1 MIDAFAAELAAGF
14 PDAPETARVTL
25 RLLVSLIVGALI
37 GFQREQHG
45 KNAGLRTHM
54 LVAFGTCLFVVA
66 GVESG
71 MAADSDAMSR
81 IVQGIVTGIGFL
93 GAGAILKLYDDREIL
108 GLTTAAGIWMTAAAS
123 VAAGLGRFG
132 MALAGA
138 IVAYFVLAVL
148 SRLERRVLKRIG
160 DKS

>member
-1 MIDAFAAELAAGF
+1 MIDAFAAELTAGF
-14 PDAPETARVTL
+14 PNAQETARITL
-25 RLLVSLIVGALI
+25 RLLVSLLVGALI

-45 KNAGLRTHM
+45 KDAGLRTHM

-71 MAADSDAMSR
+71 MGADSDAMSR
-81 IVQGIVTGIGFL
+81 VVQGIITGIGFL

-132 MALAGA
+132 MSLTAAV
-138 IVAYFVLAVL
+138 VAYFVLAVL
-148 SRLERRVLKRIG
+148 SRLERRVGKGTG
-160 DKS
+160 DKN